1 MKHFLGRSSNKDA
14 SRTHISLPCLLAGGP
29 KALGLFNRDESVM
42 PVTAYFRG
50 VGAWHTASVRDL
62 WEKSHLG
69 VLQCSFAA
77 QVPTHR

>member
-1 MKHFLGRSSNKDA
+1 MHLGLIWALR
-14 SRTHISLPCLLAGGP
+14 CLLAGGS

-62 WEKSHLG
+62 WEKSHVG
-69 VLQCSFAA
+69 VLQSSFAA